1 MDFIGKLSKKLWIR
15 RNTVMNSIMHPSI
28 TASHDSCITA
38 PDIMFHGI
46 IGMHFQAFDGLDAG
60 MPKMRLHEKCAA
72 AG

>member
-1 MDFIGKLSKKLWIR
+1 
-15 RNTVMNSIMHPSI
+15 MNSIMHPSI